1 MSPWPDIFMQ
11 MAHVIATRSK
21 DTTQVGC
28 VITDPSNRV
37 VSCGFNGA
45 PSCMDPF
52 AESVAIS
59 DQTLKHSVVVHAE
72 VNAILFARRDL
83 TGCTLYCTH
92 HPCEKCA
99 PIIAQAGITAVVHG
113 GGTLRS
119 DHGIARAVALFDSCS
134 IKVIQHGKH

>member
-1 MSPWPDIFMQ
+1 MSPWPDVFMQ
-11 MAHVIATRSK
+11 MARIIATRSK

-45 PSCMDPF
+45 PACMSPF
-52 AESVAIS
+52 EEAVVIREQSAKHAAI
-59 DQTLKHSVVVHAE
+59 VHAE

-92 HPCEKCA
+92 HPCVKCA
-99 PIIAQAGITAVVHG
+99 PIIAQAGITTVVHG
-113 GGTLRS
+113 GGSLKS
-119 DHGIARAVALFDSCS
+119 DHGIAQAVALFDSCS
-134 IKVIQHGKH
+134 IKVLLHG